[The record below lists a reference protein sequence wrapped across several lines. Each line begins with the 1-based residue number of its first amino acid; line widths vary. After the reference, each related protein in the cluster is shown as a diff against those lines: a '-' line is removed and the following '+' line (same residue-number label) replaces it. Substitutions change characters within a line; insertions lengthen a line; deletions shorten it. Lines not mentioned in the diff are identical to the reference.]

1 VKQQKRKKT
10 DKLDH
15 IKMKSLYFKGH
26 PQEGERMEENICKH
40 ISDKGLIAR
49 IYKNSCNN
57 NKKTSNSIENGQRI

>member
-1 VKQQKRKKT
+1 
-10 DKLDH
+10 
-15 IKMKSLYFKGH
+15 MKSLYFKGH